1 MKQYVIAILL
11 SAALGLSASCSRTSD
26 LPASQTQEDLTLK
39 PAEYMDLGFPATD
52 RPWTTA
58 DYQAAYHAMRTLP
71 VAQFPRSTSPK
82 SSPVVDR
89 LANPDNLGLFL
100 NKSLPLD
107 QRFLPCI
114 DLVDSAN
121 AISKLYLAAH
131 AKTPLFAADF
141 IRMEGFMLHA
151 VTVEL
156 SLIEEFL
163 PTLDKK
169 DPRYP
174 TRMAGLATM
183 KSGMAQ
189 VIQGILIVLEDRKTY
204 TTRSRAELA
213 STISSTFPVI
223 TPHLPPL
230 SRKEFAATLRRIA
243 NEETDVS
250 VKTPLMNVMGTE

>member
-169 DPRYP
+169 GSQVPNADGWACDDEERHGAGDSGNPHRAGRPQDLHDPIAGGTRFDYIEHVSCDHTASP
-174 TRMAGLATM
+174 TAI
-183 KSGMAQ
+183 KK
-189 VIQGILIVLEDRKTY
+189 GIRRDT
-204 TTRSRAELA
+204 S
-213 STISSTFPVI
+213 
-223 TPHLPPL
+223 PH
-230 SRKEFAATLRRIA
+230 SE
-243 NEETDVS
+243 
-250 VKTPLMNVMGTE
+250 